1 MNKNDL
7 FFSAVT
13 GLLAAVFL
21 LAIKYSGN
29 IITIHDIS
37 YLEATLLLFPALAV
51 LGIRIAAI
59 FGQRFSVLFQAAKFL
74 LVGGLNTFV
83 DLGILNILIA
93 ASGITAG
100 IGFSIFKG
108 FSFLIAVGNSYL
120 WNKYWTFGEKKSKQ
134 DFIAQGKEFAQFL
147 LISGIGFFLNV
158 GTASAVV
165 NFISP
170 QFGLSARAW
179 PTVGALA
186 GTLVVMTWNFLGYKF
201 VVFKR

>member
-7 FFSAVT
+7 LFSAAA
-13 GLLAAVFL
+13 GFLASLFL
-21 LAIKYSGN
+21 LAVRYSGN
-29 IITIHDIS
+29 IITLQDIP
-37 YLEATLLLFPALAV
+37 YLEATLVIFPV
-51 LGIRIAAI
+51 
-59 FGQRFSVLFQAAKFL
+59 FSVFGIWIAGAAGKYIPVTFQAAKFL
-74 LVGGLNTFV
+74 LVGALNTLV
-83 DLGILNILIA
+83 DLGILNLLIA
-93 ASGITAG
+93 ASGITSG

-147 LISGIGFFLNV
+147 IVSGIGFFLNV

-165 NFISP
+165 NFINP

-186 GTLVVMTWNFLGYKF
+186 GTLVIMTWNFIGYKF

>member
-7 FFSAVT
+7 FFSAVA

-21 LAIKYSGN
+21 LTIKYSGN
-29 IITIHDIS
+29 IIPIHDIP

-59 FGQRFSVLFQAAKFL
+59 FGQQFSVLFQAAKFL
-74 LVGGLNTFV
+74 LVGVLNTLV
-83 DLGILNILIA
+83 DLGILNLLIA

-134 DFIAQGKEFAQFL
+134 DFIAQGKEFTQFL
-147 LISGIGFFLNV
+147 IVSGIGFFLNV